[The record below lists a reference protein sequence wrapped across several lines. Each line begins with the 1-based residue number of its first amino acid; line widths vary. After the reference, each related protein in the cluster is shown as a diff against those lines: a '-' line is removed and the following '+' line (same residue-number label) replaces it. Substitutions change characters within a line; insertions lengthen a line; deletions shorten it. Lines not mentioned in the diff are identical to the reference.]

1 MAADIHE
8 QLTKYLTDAHSI
20 EVQALAQ
27 LEHAP
32 DVAADPG
39 FERALREHYAETERH
54 ERLTRQLLDERDAS
68 PNKLKDMIT
77 SIGGKGFLLFAR
89 AQPDT
94 PGKLLAHALSYEGL
108 ETASYE
114 LLARTADRA
123 GEPSVSGIA
132 REIGSDERAMLRRLE
147 GCYDAVVEASLTDVG
162 RDDLSEQLR
171 KYLADAHAIEEQAI
185 TMLEKRPTASSYRTD
200 SGFDQVYEEHLVETR
215 EHAELVKER
224 LDALGGDTSSLKDLA
239 MRMGAMNWSAFFG
252 GHPDT
257 PGKLAAFTFAFEHLE
272 IGGYEQLQRVA
283 RRAGD
288 EATAVMA
295 EQILEQERTAAMRIE
310 GMLDEALT
318 ASLEAVGVAPARGG
332 R

>member
-8 QLTKYLTDAHSI
+8 QLTKYITDAHSI

-27 LEHAP
+27 LEKAP
-32 DVAADPG
+32 DVAKNPG
-39 FERALREHYAETERH
+39 FEHALREHYSETERH

-68 PNKLKDMIT
+68 PNKLKDMIM

-108 ETASYE
+108 ETAAYE

-123 GEPSVSGIA
+123 GDASVSGIA
-132 REIGSDERAMLRRLE
+132 REICSDERAMMHRLE
-147 GCYDAVVEASLTDVG
+147 GCYDGVVEASLREVG
-162 RDDLSEQLR
+162 PDDLKEQLR

-185 TMLEKRPTASSYRTD
+185 TMLEKAPEL
-200 SGFDQVYEEHLVETR
+200 SGDTPLNHLYEEHLVETR
-215 EHAELVKER
+215 EHAELVHER
-224 LDALGGDTSSLKDLA
+224 LDALGGDNSSLKDVA
-239 MRMGAMNWSAFFG
+239 MRMGAMNWGAFFG

-272 IGGYEQLQRVA
+272 IGAYEQLKRVA
-283 RRAGD
+283 RRAAD
-288 EATAVMA
+288 EPTATMA
-295 EQILEQERTAAMRIE
+295 ERILEQERTAATRIE
-310 GMLDEALT
+310 GMFDEAVAAALR
-318 ASLEAVGVAPARGG
+318 AVGVSTTG
-332 R
+332 

>member
-8 QLTKYLTDAHSI
+8 QLTRYLTDAHSI

-27 LEHAP
+27 LEKAP

-54 ERLTRQLLDERDAS
+54 ERLTRELLDERDAS
-68 PNKLKDMIT
+68 PNKLKDMIM

-123 GEPSVSGIA
+123 GEPAVSGIA
-132 REIGSDERAMLRRLE
+132 REIGSDERAMMRLLE
-147 GCYDAVVEASLTDVG
+147 GCYDGVVEASLSDVG
-162 RDDLSEQLR
+162 RDDLSKQLP
-171 KYLADAHAIEEQAI
+171 KYLADAHAIEQQAI
-185 TMLEKRPTASSYRTD
+185 TMLEKAPEL
-200 SGFDQVYEEHLVETR
+200 SGDTPLNHLYEEHLVETR

-224 LDALGGDTSSLKDLA
+224 LDALGGDKSSLKDVA

-288 EATAVMA
+288 QATAVMA
-295 EQILEQERTAAMRIE
+295 ERILEQERTAAMRIE

-318 ASLEAVGVAPARGG
+318 ASLEGVGVAPARGG

>member
-8 QLTKYLTDAHSI
+8 QLTKYVTDAHSI

-27 LEHAP
+27 LKKAP
-32 DVAADPG
+32 DVAANPG

-68 PNKLKDMIT
+68 PNKLKDMIMG
-77 SIGGKGFLLFAR
+77 IGGKGFLLFAR

-114 LLARTADRA
+114 LLARAADRA
-123 GEPSVSGIA
+123 GEPAVSGIA
-132 REIGSDERAMLRRLE
+132 REIGSDERAMMRRLE
-147 GCYDAVVEASLTDVG
+147 ACYDGVVEASLREVG
-162 RDDLSEQLR
+162 RDDLREQLR
-171 KYLADAHAIEEQAI
+171 KYLADAHGIEEQAI
-185 TMLEKRPTASSYRTD
+185 TILEKAASGVELHAT
-200 SGFDQVYEEHLVETR
+200 GGLEEVYEEHLVETR

-224 LDALGGDTSSLKDLA
+224 LDALGGDNSSLKDLA

-257 PGKLAAFTFAFEHLE
+257 PGKLAAFTFAFEYLE
-272 IGGYEQLQRVA
+272 IAGYEQLKRVA

-288 EATAVMA
+288 EPTAIMA
-295 EQILEQERTAAMRIE
+295 ERILEQERTAAMRLE
-310 GMLDEALT
+310 GMLDDALT